1 MHGDG
6 SRKMNNRHPRQTQVF
21 LHVWMPIE
29 RETENLEN
37 MKKLFALLAVGLVMF
52 TTVMD
57 NAEAARRLGGGSSFG
72 RSAPALRQ
80 TTPAPQTP
88 ALRQNQNTRQN
99 TAAQQNA
106 AGAAANAAKPSMMRN
121 ILMGAAAALG
131 ITALLSALG
140 LSEGLGQIIMIVL
153 LAAVLFF
160 AFRMLFGRFAARTA
174 GSRSGA
180 AAQSSYE
187 QASHAQ
193 AQNSYSQAQAQPVQ
207 ERSASAV
214 MPESAGARAGS
225 VMDMFAKQ
233 GAQAAQGE
241 AAVGL
246 EIPEGFDVEG
256 FEKVA
261 KANFERLQKAWDTG
275 DYNSLSDF
283 TTDELFIE
291 LTHRLRER
299 GSVKQNSEIINL
311 DAKLLG
317 VAKMSDAAE
326 HIAVVEFKGAMKYEG
341 EFEEVDE
348 RWVLTRKDDDSSG
361 WLLAGIEQAS
371 DK

>member
-1 MHGDG
+1 MHGGG
-6 SRKMNNRHPRQTQVF
+6 SRKMDNRHPRQKQVF
-21 LHVWMPIE
+21 LHVRMPIE

-52 TTVMD
+52 TTVID
-57 NAEAARRLGGGSSFG
+57 NAEAARRLGGGSSLG

-80 TTPAPQTP
+80 TAPAPQAP

-174 GSRSGA
+174 GARSGA

-187 QASHAQ
+187 QASRAP
-193 AQNSYSQAQAQPVQ
+193 AQNSYSQPQPAQ

-299 GSVKQNSEIINL
+299 GSAKQSSEIINL

-341 EFEEVDE
+341 GFEEVDE